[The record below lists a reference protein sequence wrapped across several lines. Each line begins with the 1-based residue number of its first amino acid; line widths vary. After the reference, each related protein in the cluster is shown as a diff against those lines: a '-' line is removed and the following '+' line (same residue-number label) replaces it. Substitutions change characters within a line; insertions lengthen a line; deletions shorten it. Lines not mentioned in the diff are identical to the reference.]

1 MTDELADG
9 GDVFDVRVDG
19 NDVAASGE
27 LDADTAP
34 RLADVLADFDAN
46 VRLDMSG
53 IEFIDSSGLRV
64 LIETETRL
72 SANSHHLTVAAPSP
86 QVQRVL
92 ELASLDTYLTIER

>member
-1 MTDELADG
+1 MTTELPDDD
-9 GDVFDVRVDG
+9 DVFAVRIDG
-19 NDVAASGE
+19 NAVSASGE

-72 SANSHHLTVAAPSP
+72 SANAHHLTVASPSP